1 LGAAE
6 VGSRLRA
13 AANRVLKPPE
23 EVTREAFKRLSL
35 RSLFVYLGPSLIVSM
50 AYMDPGNYGTDIQSG
65 ASFAYDLLWTVWLA
79 NLMAMILQY
88 LSGKLGI
95 ATGKSL
101 PELIKTSLGTRKFT
115 VPYWLAAEAAAAATD
130 LAEYLG
136 TVIALN
142 LLFNI
147 PLIYAAIF
155 GALDVIILLALT
167 SERFRIIEYF
177 FMLFVSIISIGFL
190 YQFLLIQPSIPNIAY
205 HSFAVNLSSDT
216 ILLVVGIVGATV
228 MPHALFVHSWLTKN
242 KLTTGSLEERRRHR
256 RLHLREVIFTLTI
269 ASLVNVAILV
279 SAAAAFNPNYMSVS
293 TINQAYA
300 ILKPLY
306 GPLAATVFAI
316 TLLASGLASST
327 TGTLAGQSIM
337 DGLLGTHI
345 NKYIRRLVT
354 RIINVFP
361 TTLAIYIG
369 LNPLSL
375 LVYSQVIL
383 SLMIPLPMIPL
394 IIYTKRKGLM
404 GEFVNRNITTLFGVL
419 AAGLIVALNIFLLIT
434 TL

>member
-1 LGAAE
+1 
-6 VGSRLRA
+6 
-13 AANRVLKPPE
+13 
-23 EVTREAFKRLSL
+23 
-35 RSLFVYLGPSLIVSM
+35 M
-50 AYMDPGNYGTDIQSG
+50 AYMDPGNYGTDISSG

-79 NLMAMILQY
+79 NLMAMVLQY

-101 PELIKTSLGTRKFT
+101 PELIKVSLKTKRFT

-147 PLIYAAIF
+147 PLIYAAIL

-177 FMLFVSIISIGFL
+177 FMVL
-190 YQFLLIQPSIPNIAY
+190 
-205 HSFAVNLSSDT
+205 
-216 ILLVVGIVGATV
+216 

-242 KLTTGSLEERRRHR
+242 KLTTGSLEEKRRHR
-256 RLHLREVIFTLTI
+256 RLHVREVILTLTI

-279 SAAAAFNPNYMSVS
+279 SAAAAFYPTYTGVS
-293 TINQAYA
+293 TISQAYG

-306 GPLAATVFAI
+306 GPLAASVFAI

-345 NKYIRRLVT
+345 NKYLRRLVT
-354 RIINVFP
+354 RIVNVFP
-361 TTLAIYIG
+361 TTLAILIG

-394 IIYTKRKGLM
+394 IIYTRRKGLM
-404 GEFVNRNITTLFGVL
+404 GEFVNRNLTTILGVL
-419 AAGLIVALNIFLLIT
+419 SAALIIALNIYLLIT

>member
-1 LGAAE
+1 MGAAE
-6 VGSRLRA
+6 VGSRLRS

-23 EVTREAFKRLSL
+23 EITKQAFKRLSL

-50 AYMDPGNYGTDIQSG
+50 AYMDPGNYGTDISSG

-79 NLMAMILQY
+79 NLMAMVLQY

-101 PELIKTSLGTRKFT
+101 PELIKISLKTKRFT
-115 VPYWLAAEAAAAATD
+115 IPYWLAAEAAAAATD

-147 PLIYAAIF
+147 PLIYASIL

-177 FMLFVSIISIGFL
+177 FMVFVSIISIGFL
-190 YQFLLIQPSIPNIAY
+190 YQIVLIQPSISNIAY
-205 HSFAVNLSSDT
+205 HSFAVTLNNDT

-242 KLTTGSLEERRRHR
+242 KLTTGSLEEKRRHR
-256 RLHLREVIFTLTI
+256 RLHVREVILTLTI

-279 SAAAAFNPNYMSVS
+279 SAAAAFYPTYSGVS
-293 TINQAYA
+293 TISQAYA

-306 GPLAATVFAI
+306 GPLAAAVFAI

-337 DGLLGTHI
+337 DGLLGTHV
-345 NKYIRRLVT
+345 NKYLRRLVT
-354 RIINVFP
+354 RIVNVFP
-361 TTLAIYIG
+361 TTLAILIG

-394 IIYTKRKGLM
+394 IIYTRRKGLM
-404 GEFVNRNITTLFGVL
+404 GEFVNKNITTILGIL
-419 AAGLIVALNIFLLIT
+419 SAALIIALNIYLLIT